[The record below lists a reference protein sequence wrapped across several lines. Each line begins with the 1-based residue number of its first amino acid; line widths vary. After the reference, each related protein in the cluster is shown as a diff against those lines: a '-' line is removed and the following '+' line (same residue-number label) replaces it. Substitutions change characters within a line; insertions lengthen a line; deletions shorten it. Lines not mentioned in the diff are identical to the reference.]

1 MFRQQELVHKWIP
14 ITAGSAPLTVV
25 RRNFGPA
32 GDFPRMQAYDE
43 KFDAKEALE
52 PQSLLSDPSPLGG
65 EHQFDDASCYA
76 PASLSAKARI
86 TPLPRLQILL
96 ISIYRCSQVW

>member
-1 MFRQQELVHKWIP
+1 
-14 ITAGSAPLTVV
+14 
-25 RRNFGPA
+25 
-32 GDFPRMQAYDE
+32 MQAYDE

-52 PQSLLSDPSPLGG
+52 LQSLLSESSPLGE
-65 EHQFDDASCYA
+65 EHRFDDASCYA
-76 PASLSAKARI
+76 PAGLKGKARV